1 MCQTKANEQQNEAHW
16 VTSLKKTNVGNSKS
30 HDVFHQIRL
39 GPVAQS
45 LCTIQYN
52 TIQYSTHIYLYVWVT
67 VASTGV
73 CLFIRGNCV
82 NIGKIHFYSIF
93 VHISCRC
100 VFLSTG
106 RCKTFVQTMAHCHIV
121 DTYLQRDI
129 HIHSAHED
137 NH

>member
-45 LCTIQYN
+45 VCTIQYSKAL
-52 TIQYSTHIYLYVWVT
+52 YTHISLRLSDSSIYR
-67 VASTGV
+67 
-73 CLFIRGNCV
+73 CMFIHSGQLRQ
-82 NIGKIHFYSIF
+82 HFYSIF

-106 RCKTFVQTMAHCHIV
+106 RFKTFVQTMAYCHIV

-129 HIHSAHED
+129 YIHSTHKD